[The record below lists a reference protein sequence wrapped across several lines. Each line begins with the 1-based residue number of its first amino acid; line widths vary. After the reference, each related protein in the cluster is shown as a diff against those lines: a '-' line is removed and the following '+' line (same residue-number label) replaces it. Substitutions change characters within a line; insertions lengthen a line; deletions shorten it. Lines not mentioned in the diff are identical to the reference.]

1 MSEGNAAGSTGPAPQ
16 DDPPAID
23 RLPGADRWL
32 VPVSDVRIPHAAVAA
47 ARDVLESGWLS
58 SGPRVS
64 AFEEELAAYVG
75 RRHAVACS
83 SATAALELAYAA
95 LGLGEGDEIVMPSL
109 TFVAGA
115 NVARLRGAEPVFCDV
130 GGDDDLT
137 LDPDSLERV
146 ISSRTRAVVLMHYGG
161 HPCLPEV
168 VSVAREHGLAVI
180 EDAAH
185 ALGAHGTLGPCGSWG
200 DVGCFSFFANK
211 NLPLGEG
218 GMVVTD
224 DPELAERALRLR
236 SHGMTSATWERHTG
250 AATSYDVPA
259 PGHNFRFD
267 EVRAALGSVMLREL
281 DAQNELR
288 GALVER
294 YRSRLQAVEGAR
306 LPFASRDVGERP
318 AHHLAAAVLA
328 PGVDRDAVAE
338 RLRAG
343 GIQTSVHYPPTHSF
357 AAHSGARADVERT
370 DAIARRLITLP
381 LFPHL
386 EPGQVDLVCD
396 VLGDALSEGA
406 PADRSRDLGPSR

>member
-1 MSEGNAAGSTGPAPQ
+1 MSGATGDSAAGAAPQ
-16 DDPPAID
+16 MDPPAAE
-23 RLPGADRWL
+23 RLPGTDRWR
-32 VPVSDVRIPHAAVAA
+32 VPLSDVRIPPAAVAA

-115 NVARLRGAEPVFCDV
+115 NIARLRGAEPVFCDV
-130 GGDDDLT
+130 VGDDDLT
-137 LDPDSLERV
+137 LDPESLERLV
-146 ISSRTRAVVLMHYGG
+146 TARTKAVVVMHYGG

-168 VSVAREHGLAVI
+168 LSAARARGLPVI

-185 ALGAHGTLGPCGSWG
+185 ALGAHGAPGPCGSWG
-200 DVGCFSFFANK
+200 DVACFSFFANK

-218 GMVVTD
+218 GMLVTD
-224 DPELAERALRLR
+224 DPELAERALRFR
-236 SHGMTSATWERHTG
+236 SHGMSSATWERHTG

-267 EVRAALGSVMLREL
+267 EARAAMGSVMLREL

-288 GALVER
+288 GALVAR
-294 YRSRLQAVEGAR
+294 YRSRLEGVDAAN
-306 LPFASRDVGERP
+306 LPFGSRPADERP
-318 AHHLAAAVLA
+318 AHHLAAAVLGA
-328 PGVDRDAVAE
+328 GIDRDLVAE
-338 RLRAG
+338 RLRAA
-343 GIQTSVHYPPTHSF
+343 GIQTSVHYPPSHWF
-357 AAHSGARADVERT
+357 AAHARDRADVDRT
-370 DAIARRLITLP
+370 EALAGRLITLP

-396 VLGDALSEGA
+396 VLADALSEGR
-406 PADRSRDLGPSR
+406 PG